1 MTIKLEIYLDC
12 AKAYDS
18 GMAFAFALPE
28 QVTALQTRCSELA
41 EKQETNFVI
50 LKHNTSA
57 QGSGLASLNDSQLI
71 G

>member
-1 MTIKLEIYLDC
+1 MTIKLEIFTDC

-18 GMAFAFALPE
+18 GKAFAFALPE
-28 QVTALQTRCSELA
+28 QLPALKTRCAELA

-57 QGSGLASLNDSQLI
+57 KGSGLASLNDSQMI